1 MEVDPTFTLILVNL
15 ILQVIQTLDKFISR
29 INKSSCCGSV
39 LELSPSSPRALNAQT
54 NEIEN
59 KHITIDVVNKQI

>member
-1 MEVDPTFTLILVNL
+1 MEIDATFTLILVNL

-29 INKSSCCGSV
+29 INKSSCCGNV

-54 NEIEN
+54 NESNE
-59 KHITIDVVNKQI
+59 KHITIDLVNKQV

>member
-1 MEVDPTFTLILVNL
+1 MDTTTTLIIVNL
-15 ILQVIQTLDKFISR
+15 VLQVIQMIEKFISR
-29 INKSSCCGSV
+29 INKSSCFGGSI
-39 LELSPSSPRALNAQT
+39 ELSPSSPRPLNTQT